1 MFLALGSL
9 CGLISFVCAIIVL
22 IHAFTKG
29 GVLQGFLSLCIPF
42 YILYYA
48 FAKFE
53 HPKKNLIIAG
63 LLGGVILEWV
73 FLIMGGVTMPHPVQ

>member
-1 MFLALGSL
+1 MIALAGL
-9 CGLISFVCAIIVL
+9 CGLVSFVCAIIIL

-29 GVLQGFLSLCIPF
+29 GVLQGFLCLCIPF

-53 HPKKNLIIAG
+53 HEKKNLILGVWLGAVVLEIV
-63 LLGGVILEWV
+63 LLM
-73 FLIMGGVTMPHPVQ
+73 MGGYTMPRAVQ

>member
-1 MFLALGSL
+1 
-9 CGLISFVCAIIVL
+9 L

-29 GVLQGFLSLCIPF
+29 GVLQGFLSLCVPF

-53 HPKKNLIIAG
+53 HPKKNLILGVWLGAIV
-63 LLGGVILEWV
+63 LELIFLSLGGA
-73 FLIMGGVTMPHPVQ
+73 MNMHPVQ